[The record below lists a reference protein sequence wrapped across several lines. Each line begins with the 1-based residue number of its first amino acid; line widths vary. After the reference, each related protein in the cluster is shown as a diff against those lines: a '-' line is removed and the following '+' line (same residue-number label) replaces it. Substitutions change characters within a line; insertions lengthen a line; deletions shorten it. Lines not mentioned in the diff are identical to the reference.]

1 MTKFS
6 QCSNAINTKI
16 IQVRLGLRPFTMC
29 IALAMAFAHKYQCFQ
44 YKITSMHLGHIWPSN
59 MYKQWLWPFGFQNNV
74 FSYSIYLLL
83 CVTFY
88 KVYRP
93 IWSLKHVSGHRP
105 CPIACSAFKSVLII
119 TNFSILL
126 SKHFN

>member
-1 MTKFS
+1 M
-6 QCSNAINTKI
+6 C
-16 IQVRLGLRPFTMC
+16 LGLRPFTMC
-29 IALAMAFAHKYQCFQ
+29 LALAVALLTNISVLIQNYFNVSGSYLTFKV
-44 YKITSMHLGHIWPSN
+44 
-59 MYKQWLWPFGFQNNV
+59 YKQWLWPFCFQNNV

-93 IWSLKHVSGHRP
+93 IWSLKHASGHRP

-119 TNFSILL
+119 TNL
-126 SKHFN
+126 SVCYQNTLIGVTTLFF